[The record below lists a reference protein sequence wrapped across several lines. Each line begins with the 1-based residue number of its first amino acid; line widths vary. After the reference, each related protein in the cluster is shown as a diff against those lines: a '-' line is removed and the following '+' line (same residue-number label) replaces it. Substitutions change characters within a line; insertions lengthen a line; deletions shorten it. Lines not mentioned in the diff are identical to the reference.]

1 MLRTLP
7 LGSSMEVFMG
17 FSFVTLVNISSILSY
32 SNPKLVMN
40 NNISDYSK
48 KSGILSLAI
57 ESGFTLIVVILKD
70 TFLKLQL

>member
-1 MLRTLP
+1 
-7 LGSSMEVFMG
+7 
-17 FSFVTLVNISSILSY
+17 
-32 SNPKLVMN
+32 MN